1 MSKSAAR
8 PSVTLNKVKKKI
20 KRARPK
26 KWNRNP
32 SGYGGSWVVL
42 EFAEL
47 GEKNMLFLDGCFH
60 RIHRK

>member
-1 MSKSAAR
+1 M
-8 PSVTLNKVKKKI
+8 TLNKVKKKI

-47 GEKNMLFLDGCFH
+47 GEYVEYMEYVVPISFPRWVLSSEP
-60 RIHRK
+60 